1 MNLCTKVKGAIKSLT
16 HLWTVEVRWDNRKDN
31 MRAAYRLVGTIAAA
45 RGWTIA
51 ETQAAVWCGVC
62 KSNGV
67 RPGSFADSIRTDSQ
81 TSFDF

>member
-1 MNLCTKVKGAIKSLT
+1 MARALGVEQKG
-16 HLWTVEVRWDNRKDN
+16 VNRKDN
-31 MRAAYRLVGTIAAA
+31 MRAAYRLVGTIAAE

-51 ETQAAVWCGVC
+51 QTQAAIWCGVC

-81 TSFDF
+81 ISFDF